1 MKAFYSDHFVLPLP
15 KGHRFPMEKYAL
27 LRQSVQSLSDLEL
40 LEAPSATDAQ
50 LLLAHDTKYV
60 EKIISGQLNA
70 AEQKEIGFPWSPLMV
85 ERSKRS
91 AGATVAAC
99 NAALMDGVSVNLAG
113 GTHHAHRD
121 KGSGFCVFND
131 VAIAAKNLQAI
142 KGIHF
147 RVAIIDFDVHQGNGT
162 ATIMQHND
170 SIFTLSIHDENNF
183 PFNKEQSD
191 LDIGLK
197 NQCADSEYLNAVAYA
212 LDELEKRFSADFV
225 IYLAGADPH
234 TDDRLGK
241 LSLSKKGLLLRD
253 QAVFDFAKINGI
265 PIAVVMAGGY
275 GKKIEQSVEIHHQ
288 TIALAIK
295 YSHN

>member
-131 VAIAAKNLQAI
+131 VAFL
-142 KGIHF
+142 
-147 RVAIIDFDVHQGNGT
+147 T
-162 ATIMQHND
+162 AF
-170 SIFTLSIHDENNF
+170 SYFSNNF
-183 PFNKEQSD
+183 N
-191 LDIGLK
+191 
-197 NQCADSEYLNAVAYA
+197 C
-212 LDELEKRFSADFV
+212 
-225 IYLAGADPH
+225 
-234 TDDRLGK
+234 
-241 LSLSKKGLLLRD
+241 LSS
-253 QAVFDFAKINGI
+253 
-265 PIAVVMAGGY
+265 
-275 GKKIEQSVEIHHQ
+275 
-288 TIALAIK
+288 
-295 YSHN
+295 